1 MKSNLHVS
9 GSGSTAR
16 RPVLRIVE
24 VGQRSRLQTGA
35 PGLLADQWRLHSS
48 GYLYAI
54 ALQVAAATITWMLTV
69 VMVDFP
75 FPSLL
80 PILAVTAS
88 ALRWGV
94 GPSLIGATVGACMLD
109 ILFIEPALSPTLAAR
124 SLSDVAL
131 FPIIGLIISVMAR
144 YNAADRD
151 RMVQRTRDALNSLL
165 TMAEVIVGVEAE
177 RADTSEVIAQRLLD
191 LTCDVLGHPRVS
203 MTFRDLDGTEFYRI
217 VGTEREEGA
226 TALAIPPEETSRVAT
241 LLERLR
247 TRPVVR
253 LETARARH
261 AYAPELSGDGPVVCA
276 AMQIGTSTIG
286 YLAVDFAGGAYTHSA
301 EGEALAAAAAR
312 LAALIIDRDRLLR
325 ARMETIRLRDLERT
339 RRDFVAEVSHDLQT
353 PLTAARAALDLLM
366 LQTREMLPADE
377 ASLLSNARRNIG
389 RLDIQIDNLLT
400 VNRLDTGMLQPS
412 MVDLDLC
419 DTVFDV
425 LPSIEPLLQEKRQ
438 KLSLDLPLHLPVH
451 GDPDQ
456 LARVVMNVLWNAQ
469 RHTPSGT
476 HITISG
482 EHDAGT
488 VRLTVED
495 DGLGIPADQL
505 DRIFERF
512 QRLDTTA
519 KGSGLGLAIA
529 AEIAALHRGQLSAE
543 SPPGGGARFHLM
555 LPTAPAEPS

>member
-1 MKSNLHVS
+1 
-9 GSGSTAR
+9 
-16 RPVLRIVE
+16 
-24 VGQRSRLQTGA
+24 
-35 PGLLADQWRLHSS
+35 
-48 GYLYAI
+48 
-54 ALQVAAATITWMLTV
+54 
-69 VMVDFP
+69 
-75 FPSLL
+75 
-80 PILAVTAS
+80 
-88 ALRWGV
+88 
-94 GPSLIGATVGACMLD
+94 
-109 ILFIEPALSPTLAAR
+109 
-124 SLSDVAL
+124 
-131 FPIIGLIISVMAR
+131 
-144 YNAADRD
+144 
-151 RMVQRTRDALNSLL
+151 
-165 TMAEVIVGVEAE
+165 
-177 RADTSEVIAQRLLD
+177 
-191 LTCDVLGHPRVS
+191 
-203 MTFRDLDGTEFYRI
+203 
-217 VGTEREEGA
+217 
-226 TALAIPPEETSRVAT
+226 
-241 LLERLR
+241 
-247 TRPVVR
+247 
-253 LETARARH
+253 
-261 AYAPELSGDGPVVCA
+261 
-276 AMQIGTSTIG
+276 MQIGTSTIG

-312 LAALIIDRDRLLR
+312 LAALIIDRDRLLH

-495 DGLGIPADQL
+495 DGPGIPADQL

-555 LPTAPAEPS
+555 LPTAPAESS